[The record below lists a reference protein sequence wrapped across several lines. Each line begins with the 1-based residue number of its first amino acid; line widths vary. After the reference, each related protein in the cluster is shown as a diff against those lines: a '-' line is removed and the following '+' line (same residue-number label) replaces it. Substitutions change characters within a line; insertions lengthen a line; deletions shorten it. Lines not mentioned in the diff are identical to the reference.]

1 MTNITSIIFIIVI
14 TFLSLFSIHIL
25 NKIFKIPLKS
35 VKHESIEGLRG
46 YLAFFVFIH
55 HAIIYYY
62 YLRTNYWN
70 IPDSKLFN
78 HFGETSVVL
87 FFMITSFLFVS
98 KLLNQTTKT
107 DWTKLFTSRILRIYP
122 AFLLLFI
129 IQIILIFYMSDFQL
143 IESPM
148 YVLKEIIIWLG
159 FSIIDYLP
167 INGYKDTNLMTANV
181 LWTIRY
187 EWVFYFSLPLLSL
200 IISKHKPNIIIVL
213 FTTTIMFSI
222 AHYIQIQ
229 AVFMYAFAGGVLAAF
244 TVNNQSIK
252 QYAKKSITSILILG
266 CFIFVIL
273 YFDTAY
279 SIIPICFLTVAFIG
293 IACGNTLFGTL
304 TLKIS
309 KLFGQLSYSMYL
321 FHGIVLYFIFII
333 VIGSETASK
342 FNIIEHWL
350 VVSISSLLV
359 LLIATI
365 CFKWIEQPCIN
376 SSNLIPT
383 KLKQIFSKKLKS
395 GRSS

>member
-1 MTNITSIIFIIVI
+1 MTNITSIIFIIAI
-14 TFLSLFSIHIL
+14 TFLSLFSIHLL

-62 YLRTNYWN
+62 YLRTNHWN
-70 IPDSKLFN
+70 IPNSKLFN

-129 IQIILIFYMSDFQL
+129 IQIILIFYISDFQF

-148 YVLKEIIIWLG
+148 YVFKEIIIWLG

-200 IISKHKPNIIIVL
+200 IISKHKPNILIVL
-213 FTTTIMFSI
+213 FTISIMCAI
-222 AHYIQIQ
+222 ANYIQLQI
-229 AVFMYAFAGGVLAAF
+229 VFLYTFAGGVLAAF
-244 TVNNQSIK
+244 AVNNHSIK
-252 QYAKKSITSILILG
+252 KYATKSTTSILVLG
-266 CFIFVIL
+266 CLTMVIL
-273 YFDTAY
+273 CFDTAY
-279 SIIPICFLTVAFIG
+279 SLIPICILTIAFIG
-293 IACGNTLFGTL
+293 IACGNTLFGIL

-309 KLFGQLSYSMYL
+309 KLFGQLSYSIYL

-333 VIGSETASK
+333 VIGFKTASH
-342 FNIIEHWL
+342 FSVIEHWL
-350 VVSISSLLV
+350 VVSTCCLLV
-359 LLIATI
+359 VLMATI

-376 SSNLIPT
+376 SSIQISI
-383 KLKQIFSKKLKS
+383 KLKEFFSKKLKS